1 MNKIGVYFTIIFGV
15 LIVFSSCQKDPPAI
29 STTPSITFVSV
40 APTSVTQFKDNIN
53 FTISYQDGDGDLGQ
67 NDPNVYNL
75 FLTDNR
81 INITYPYR
89 IQQLAPDNSNIAI
102 EGNLNI
108 VLPNAGITDGST
120 SQTATYSIYIVDR
133 AGHQSNTVTSLGIT
147 IHQ

>member
-15 LIVFSSCQKDPPAI
+15 LIVFSSCQKDAPAI

-40 APTSVTQFKDNIN
+40 APTSLTQFKDNIN

>member
-1 MNKIGVYFTIIFGV
+1 MIFAFS
-15 LIVFSSCQKDPPAI
+15 IVFTSCQKDPPVI
-29 STTPSITFVSV
+29 SIIPSITFVSV
-40 APTSVTQFKDNIN
+40 TPTNVTQFKDSIT

-89 IQQLAPDNSNIAI
+89 IKQLAPDNANIAI

-108 VLPNAGITDGST
+108 VLPNAGITDGSA
-120 SQTATYSIYIVDR
+120 SQIATYSMYIVDR
-133 AGHQSNTVTSLGIT
+133 AGHQSNTVTSPSIT